1 MERRL
6 YRSSQNKVLAGV
18 CGGLGEYFG
27 VDPVIVRL
35 LVVVFTLMGG
45 AGLIAYIIAAII
57 IPSRDLGNISGAYQ
71 QTYGNEER
79 PESNY
84 ERYSPESYEK
94 DNRNTVLVLGLSLVA
109 IGGLIAFR
117 YFVPWVPRELIFAV
131 ILVSLGAFIIL
142 KRK

>member
-1 MERRL
+1 MEKRL

-57 IPSRDLGNISGAYQ
+57 IPTRGADNMSGAYQ
-71 QTYGNEER
+71 QTYGNGEGQEG
-79 PESNY
+79 NY
-84 ERYSPESYEK
+84 ERYSPEASGN
-94 DNRNTVLVLGLSLVA
+94 DNRNIIVVLGLILIGV
-109 IGGLIAFR
+109 GGLIAFR
-117 YFVPWVPRELIFAV
+117 YFVPWVPRELIFAA
-131 ILVSLGAFIIL
+131 ILVVVGVFILL